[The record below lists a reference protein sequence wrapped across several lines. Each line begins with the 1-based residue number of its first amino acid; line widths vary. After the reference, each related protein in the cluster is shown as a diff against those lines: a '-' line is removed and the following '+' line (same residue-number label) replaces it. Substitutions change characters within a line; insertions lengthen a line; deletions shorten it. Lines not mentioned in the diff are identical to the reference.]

1 MKRTSSKDDWTIIRN
16 RDLIDVPS
24 LAYTLYGTNS
34 PYNYC
39 EDYKYVFEKEMT
51 LSSVITSVRIVD
63 GILNVSIPP
72 VVDVGKDI
80 ESLLQEPS
88 AVNYSMI
95 DLCEKTLTNKVDS
108 MKIVK
113 CSLVVDF

>member
-24 LAYTLYGTNS
+24 LA
-34 PYNYC
+34 C

-51 LSSVITSVRIVD
+51 LSSEITSVRIVD

>member
-1 MKRTSSKDDWTIIRN
+1 M
-16 RDLIDVPS
+16 
-24 LAYTLYGTNS
+24 
-34 PYNYC
+34 
-39 EDYKYVFEKEMT
+39 YVFEKEMT
-51 LSSVITSVRIVD
+51 LSSVISSVRIVD

>member
-1 MKRTSSKDDWTIIRN
+1 MIKN

-39 EDYKYVFEKEMT
+39 EDYKYVFDRVVI
-51 LSSVITSVRIVD
+51 LSSVIASVRIVD
-63 GILNVSIPP
+63 GILNVSVPP
-72 VVDVGKDI
+72 VAEVGENV

-88 AVNYSMI
+88 AVDYALI
-95 DLCEKTLTNKVDS
+95 ALCEKTLTFKADS